1 MAVQFSV
8 FCGTDAPNLT
18 PDQCEELARNLA
30 AEYFPAGHSVRIE
43 DGCWKMQTGDVVKER
58 TVVITWLTESDAL
71 TNAKVGKLAHQFKNE
86 AQQEAVLVIRQE
98 VDSFFI

>member
-1 MAVQFSV
+1 M
-8 FCGTDAPNLT
+8 T
-18 PDQCEELARNLA
+18 PAECEQLARNLA
-30 AEYFPAGHSVRIE
+30 ADYFPDGHSVRIE
-43 DGCWKMQTGDVVKER
+43 DGCWRMRTGEIVNER

-86 AQQEAVLVIRQE
+86 ARQEAVLVTRQE